1 MGYLKLISLRIKTVA
16 RFSINIITPK
26 KIFMI
31 NRDGA
36 CISLW
41 QDSAEIFTPTNKS
54 VKNNYDVAIAGG
66 GITGITTA
74 LLLQK
79 AGKNCIIFES
89 YNLCFGTTGGTTA
102 HLNTLLDNPYN
113 TIIKNFGKENAQ
125 LVANASKEAIQL
137 VKSHIEEYKINCGFK
152 EASAYLFAQTDKQVD
167 ELKDIHDA
175 CREVNIKAV
184 YADKLPVNIDCKK
197 TIIVDGQAKFHPVKY
212 VHALAK
218 AFQEAGG
225 IIVQECRVEDIE
237 NNETINIKTS
247 KGNFQSQYFIYAT
260 HIPPGINLLHLRCA
274 PWRSYAMAV
283 SLKDKDYPEDL
294 FYDMYDPYHYIRSQ
308 KINNTNYLIA
318 GAEDHKTGHI
328 ENTNECFL
336 KLEAYV
342 RKHFN
347 VDEVAYKW
355 SSQYFE
361 PADTL
366 PYIGYLP
373 GTQKNNILVATG
385 YGGNGMTYSHI
396 AAVTLRSIVLNEEN
410 PYIKLFDPNRIK
422 PVAGF
427 TSFISHNADVVKE
440 FVGKWFGHEK
450 LSELAD
456 IAPEQ
461 GKVVKYEGHTIALY
475 KDKNGGLHAINPV
488 CTHMKCSVAWN
499 AAEQTWDCPCHGARY
514 STDCLVLK

>member
-1 MGYLKLISLRIKTVA
+1 
-16 RFSINIITPK
+16 
-26 KIFMI
+26 MI
-31 NRDGA
+31 ARDGA
-36 CISLW
+36 CVSLW
-41 QDSAEIFTPTNKS
+41 QDSVSEYEPKNITAE
-54 VKNNYDVAIAGG
+54 NNFDVAIAGG

-79 AGKNCIIFES
+79 AGKRCIVFEA

-102 HLNTLLDNPYN
+102 HLNTLLDNPYT

-125 LVANASKEAIQL
+125 LVAKASKEAIEL
-137 VKSHIEEYKINCGFK
+137 VKSNIEQYKIDCEFQD
-152 EASAYLFAQTDKQVD
+152 ASAYLFAQTDKQVK

-175 CREVNIKAV
+175 CREVNVKAL
-184 YADKLPVNIDCKK
+184 YADKLPVDIEYKK
-197 TIIVDGQAKFHPVKY
+197 VMIVDGQAKFHPVKY

-218 AFQEAGG
+218 AFEDAGG
-225 IIVQECRVEDIE
+225 VILQQCRVENVEE
-237 NNETINIKTS
+237 NDSVQIVTTL
-247 KGNFQSQYFIYAT
+247 GNFQSKFLIYAT

-274 PWRSYAMAV
+274 PYRSYAMAV
-283 SLKDKDYPEDL
+283 TLKNKSYPDDL

-308 KINNTNYLIA
+308 KVNNKTYLIV
-318 GAEDHKTGHI
+318 GAEDHKTGHV

-342 RKHFN
+342 RKYFD
-347 VDEVAYKW
+347 VDEVANKW

-366 PYIGYLP
+366 PYIGHLP
-373 GTQKNNILVATG
+373 AHSGNILVASG
-385 YGGNGMTYSHI
+385 YGGNGMTYSHV
-396 AAVTLRSIVLNEEN
+396 AAITLRDIILNKEN

-427 TSFISHNADVVKE
+427 VSFISHNADVAKQ
-440 FVGKWFGHEK
+440 FVGKWFEHEK
-450 LSELAD
+450 LKELAD
-456 IAPEQ
+456 IAAGE
-461 GKVVKYEGHTIALY
+461 GKVVKYEGETIALY
-475 KDKNGGLHAINPV
+475 KDENSGLHAINPV

-514 STDCLVLK
+514 NTNGFVVTGPASMNLENVEIKELAK

>member
-1 MGYLKLISLRIKTVA
+1 
-16 RFSINIITPK
+16 
-26 KIFMI
+26 MI
-31 NRDGA
+31 ERDGA
-36 CISLW
+36 TISLW
-41 QDSAEIFTPTNKS
+41 QNTADEFIS
-54 VKNNYDVAIAGG
+54 KNLPDKNYYDVAIAGG

-79 AGKNCIIFES
+79 AGKKCIVFEA

-102 HLNTLLDNPYN
+102 HLNTLLDNPYT
-113 TIIKNFGKENAQ
+113 TISKNFGKENAM
-125 LVANASKEAIQL
+125 LVADASKEAIEL
-137 VKSHIEEYKINCGFK
+137 VKSHIKEYKIDC
-152 EASAYLFAQTDKQVD
+152 ELQDASAYLFAQTDDQVK

-175 CREVNIKAV
+175 CREVKLPVV
-184 YADKLPVNIDCKK
+184 YTKELPVNIECKK
-197 TIIVDGQAKFHPVKY
+197 AMIVDGQAKFHPIKY

-218 AFQEAGG
+218 AFEDLGG
-225 IIVQECRVEDIE
+225 VIVQQCRVENIE
-237 NNETINIKTS
+237 SNETVQIKTS
-247 KGNFQSQYFIYAT
+247 VGNFQSQYFIYAT

-283 SLKDKDYPEDL
+283 SLKNKKYPADL

-308 KINNTNYLIA
+308 KINNENYLIV

-342 RKHFN
+342 RKHFD

-361 PADTL
+361 PADAL
-366 PYIGYLP
+366 PYIGHLP
-373 GTQKNNILVATG
+373 GNDSNILVATG

-396 AAVTLRSIVLNEEN
+396 AAVTLENIVLNKEH

-427 TSFISHNADVVKE
+427 VSFISHNADVVKQ
-440 FVGKWFGHEK
+440 FAGKWFGTEK
-450 LSELAD
+450 LDEIADLA
-456 IAPEQ
+456 EGE
-461 GKVVKYEGHTIALY
+461 GKVVKYENHTIALY
-475 KDKNGGLHAINPV
+475 KDENGGLHAVNPT
-488 CTHMKCSVAWN
+488 CTHMKCSVTWN
-499 AAEQTWDCPCHGARY
+499 TAERTWDCPCHGARY
-514 STDCLVLK
+514 GMDGNVVTGPADIDLEKIEL

>member
-1 MGYLKLISLRIKTVA
+1 
-16 RFSINIITPK
+16 
-26 KIFMI
+26 MI

-41 QDSAEIFTPTNKS
+41 QNNNEFIS
-54 VKNNYDVAIAGG
+54 KNQPLQSDYDVAIAGG

-79 AGKNCIIFES
+79 AGKKCIVFES

-113 TIIKNFGKENAQ
+113 TIIKDFGKENAQ
-125 LVANASKEAIQL
+125 LVANATKEAIEL
-137 VKSHIEEYKINCGFK
+137 VKSNINEYNIDCGFK
-152 EASAYLFAQTDKQVD
+152 DASAYLFAQTDKQVK
-167 ELKDIHDA
+167 ELEDIYDA
-175 CREVNIKAV
+175 CKEVDIKAI
-184 YADKLPVNIDCKK
+184 YNTRLPVNIDCKK
-197 TIIVDGQAKFHPVKY
+197 TIIVEGQAKFHPVKY
-212 VHALAK
+212 VFALAE
-218 AFQEAGG
+218 AFEEAGG
-225 IIVQECRVEDIE
+225 VIVQQCRVEDIA
-237 NNETINIKTS
+237 NDETVTIKTS

-274 PWRSYAMAV
+274 PYRSYAIAV
-283 SLKDKDYPEDL
+283 TLKDNNYPEDL
-294 FYDMYDPYHYIRSQ
+294 FYDMYDPYHYIRTQ
-308 KINNTNYLIA
+308 TVNNINYLIA
-318 GAEDHKTGHI
+318 GAEDHKTGQI

-347 VDEVAYKW
+347 VDEIAFKW

-361 PADTL
+361 PTDSL
-366 PYIGYLP
+366 PYIGHLP
-373 GTQKNNILVATG
+373 GTKNDNVLVATG
-385 YGGNGMTYSHI
+385 FGGNGITYSHV
-396 AAVTLRSIVLNEEN
+396 AAATFKSIILKEDN
-410 PYIKLFDPNRIK
+410 PYIKLFAPNRIK

-427 TSFISHNADVVKE
+427 TSFISHNTDVVKE

-450 LSELAD
+450 LTELAD

-475 KDKNGGLHAINPV
+475 KDKNGGLHAVNPV

-514 STDCLVLK
+514 STDGATVTGPADRDLEKIEIQNINQ